1 MSSSI
6 VAKLIK
12 SAKKYLFI
20 LLHGLILKVIVTIIL
35 GASVL
40 HYVGMLNDLLVYEV
54 QIWEVI
60 VFILILF
67 LTWFLFT
74 YFLSKTKYNVT
85 RFGLLW
91 EIVFIRN
98 KVLSLKG
105 PFCPDCDCDVSHTL
119 EGITATDGIVRCPK
133 CQKEYPIKATS
144 IDKIKNDVKGIIESD
159 LKSNKIID
167 VEWDLYALE
176 DSSLKVKN
184 KGIFEVTDLN
194 IDVSAIIDEETKI
207 VGKYYLG
214 NIAPSESKK
223 LEGELTQSIKDLL
236 LKYNLI
242 TIGSR
247 AIEEEDRNH
256 YGEKIFVWRT
266 YEFILLKKEF
276 KSTVFVD
283 LTYKLEKKQ
292 KSQRNEF
299 LLDFI
304 SKNWIDGEE
313 YYYLM
318 DDFNI
323 TLQRIN

>member
-6 VAKLIK
+6 VTKLIK
-12 SAKKYLFI
+12 WAKKYLYI
-20 LLHGLILKVIVTIIL
+20 LLHGLILKVIVSLIL

-40 HYVGMLNDLLVYEV
+40 HYVGMLNDVLVYEV

-60 VFILILF
+60 VLILILF

-91 EIVFIRN
+91 EIVLVKN
-98 KVLSLKG
+98 KVLFLKG

-119 EGITATDGIVRCPK
+119 ESIATIDGVLRCPK

-144 IDKIKNDVKGIIESD
+144 INKIKNDVKEIIESD

-167 VEWDLYALE
+167 VEWNLCALE

-194 IDVSAIIDEETKI
+194 ISVSAIIDEKTKI
-207 VGKYYLG
+207 VGEYYLG
-214 NIAPSESKK
+214 NITPLDSINLES
-223 LEGELTQSIKDLL
+223 ELTQNIKDLL
-236 LKYNLI
+236 LKCNLI
-242 TIGSR
+242 TIGSMG
-247 AIEEEDRNH
+247 IPDEGLNH
-256 YGEKIFVWRT
+256 YGDKILVGRT
-266 YEFILLKKEF
+266 YEFNLLKKEF

-292 KSQRNEF
+292 KSQRNKF

-304 SKNWIDGEE
+304 SKNWIHGEV
-313 YYYLM
+313 YYYLV
-318 DDFNI
+318 DDFDLI
-323 TLQRIN
+323 LRRIN